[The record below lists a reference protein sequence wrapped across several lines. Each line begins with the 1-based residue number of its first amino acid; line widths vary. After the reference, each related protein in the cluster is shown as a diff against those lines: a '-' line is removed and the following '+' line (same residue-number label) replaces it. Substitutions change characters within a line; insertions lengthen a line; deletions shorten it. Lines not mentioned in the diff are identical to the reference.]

1 MPGSSSVAG
10 LGALLA
16 GVPIETLLAG
26 IVVLVALGFRV
37 SATDAVRA
45 GLLVGV
51 GFVGVYLVVGMAV
64 RRIVPTVARLAETT
78 PAAPTAV
85 DVGWPVAAAVGFG
98 VVEVGFWVIPLF
110 AVLNV
115 LLYRVGFTYTLDVD
129 VWNYWHFAFIAGLVF
144 VTTGNWPYA
153 VAVGLTLGLFSLVVA
168 DWFQPAIEESFELD
182 DVSIPHAFSAAMAV
196 LAIPIDAVVRQ
207 TPLGSVGADPAAVQD
222 RLGVLGE
229 PVALGV
235 AVGLGV
241 GVAAYRD
248 ALAAAGSWYAI
259 LELAVV
265 FAALVYILPEVAGV
279 LIEGM
284 DPLSRA
290 VRDWMTEHGEGEV
303 AIGLDAAVLV
313 GDQAVAAAGLVMVPV
328 ALLMSVV
335 LPGNGLLWGV
345 DLATFPFV
353 FAMMIPITDGDLVR
367 MVVAGAVLLV
377 PVHYVATWLTP
388 TIVETAGHAGAPPIK
403 QGTYTVALAGSPAN
417 GVLALPVPVG
427 LLETRFPDC
436 ATCRGQSSPMDT
448 IGPPTQTLFRR
459 RRLDGGWSFP
469 RRRRWPRTSAAF
481 VPTRMFLIS
490 SAPFGA
496 STTRRPDSW
505 WPETQLARRWS
516 DKSVKQLTGSTGF
529 TSTCGLFPT
538 SRCPLC
544 WGRPTSSCFR
554 TKTFSTPEA
563 RS

>member
-1 MPGSSSVAG
+1 MLAQGSAAGVGGLLAG
-10 LGALLA
+10 LPAEALLA
-16 GVPIETLLAG
+16 A

-37 SATDAVRA
+37 SPSDAVRA

-51 GFVGVYLVVGMAV
+51 GFVGIYLVVGLAV
-64 RRIVPTVARLAETT
+64 RRVVPAAARLAEST
-78 PAAPTAV
+78 PAAPSAV
-85 DVGWPVAAAVGFG
+85 DVGWPIAAAVGFG
-98 VVEVGFWVIPLF
+98 VVEIGFWLIPIF

-115 LLYRVGFTYTLDVD
+115 ALYAVGFTFTLNVD
-129 VWNYWHFAFIAGLVF
+129 IWNYWHFAFIAGLVF
-144 VTTGNWPYA
+144 VSTGNWLYA
-153 VAVGLTLGLFSLVVA
+153 LAVGLTLGLFSLVVA
-168 DWFQPAIEESFELD
+168 DWFQPAVEETFD
-182 DVSIPHAFSAAMAV
+182 MDGVSIPHAFSAVMAV
-196 LAIPIDAVVRQ
+196 LAIPIDAVVRR
-207 TPLGSVGADPAAVQD
+207 TPLSSVGADPAAVQD

-265 FAALVYILPEVAGV
+265 FAALMYILPEVAGI
-279 LIEGM
+279 LIEGI
-284 DPLSRA
+284 DPLSQA

-335 LPGNGLLWGV
+335 LPGNELLWGV

-353 FAMMIPITDGDLVR
+353 FAMMAPITDGDLVR

-388 TIVETAGHAGAPPIK
+388 TIVETAGHAGAPTVEA
-403 QGTYTVALAGSPAN
+403 GTYTVALAGSPAN

-427 LLETRFPDC
+427 LL
-436 ATCRGQSSPMDT
+436 AGLAVVAALRGA
-448 IGPPTQTLFRR
+448 LA
-459 RRLDGGWSFP
+459 L
-469 RRRRWPRTSAAF
+469 WPH
-481 VPTRMFLIS
+481 RMYAL
-490 SAPFGA
+490 AGA
-496 STTRRPDSW
+496 SDEKAAEFVERRH
-505 WPETQLARRWS
+505 
-516 DKSVKQLTGSTGF
+516 
-529 TSTCGLFPT
+529 
-538 SRCPLC
+538 
-544 WGRPTSSCFR
+544 
-554 TKTFSTPEA
+554 
-563 RS
+563 

>member
-144 VTTGNWPYA
+144 VTTGNWLYA

-168 DWFQPAIEESFELD
+168 DWFQPAIEEYFDLD
-182 DVSIPHAFSAAMAV
+182 DISIPHAFSGVMAV
-196 LAIPIDAVVRQ
+196 LAIPVDLLIRR
-207 TPLGSVGADPAAVQD
+207 TPLGDLEADPTTVQK
-222 RLGVLGE
+222 RLGVLGQ
-229 PVALGV
+229 PVFLGV

-241 GVAAYRD
+241 GIAAYRD
-248 ALAAAGSWYAI
+248 ALAATESWYAI
-259 LELAVV
+259 LELGVV
-265 FAALVYILPEVAGV
+265 FAALMYILPEVAGV

-284 DPLSRA
+284 DPLSEA
-290 VRDWMTEHGEGEV
+290 VREWMTDRGENEV
-303 AIGLDAAVLV
+303 AVGLDAAVLV
-313 GDQAVAAAGLVMVPV
+313 GDEAVAAAGILMVPV
-328 ALLMSVV
+328 ALAMMLV
-335 LPGNGLLWGV
+335 LPGNELLWGV

-353 FAMMIPITDGDLVR
+353 VAMMVPLTDGDLVR
-367 MVVAGAVLLV
+367 LIVAGTVALV
-377 PVHYVATWLTP
+377 PIHYVATWLAP
-388 TIVETAGHAGAPPIK
+388 RIVETATHAGAPPIE
-403 QGTYTVALAGSPAN
+403 GGNYTVALAGSPAN
-417 GVLALPVPVG
+417 GVLALSTPVG
-427 LLETRFPDC
+427 LL
-436 ATCRGQSSPMDT
+436 AGLAVVAGLRGALALWPHRMY
-448 IGPPTQTLFRR
+448 TL
-459 RRLDGGWSFP
+459 
-469 RRRRWPRTSAAF
+469 A
-481 VPTRMFLIS
+481 
-490 SAPFGA
+490 GA
-496 STTRRPDSW
+496 SEEKAAEFVDRRH
-505 WPETQLARRWS
+505 
-516 DKSVKQLTGSTGF
+516 
-529 TSTCGLFPT
+529 
-538 SRCPLC
+538 
-544 WGRPTSSCFR
+544 
-554 TKTFSTPEA
+554 
-563 RS
+563 